1 MFTKF
6 LAWIKELINKMIGQD
21 SLKRSLNIDLA
32 VSAEMSNALSL
43 WSLMYTSLAT
53 WTPAAVPALWRAL

>member
-1 MFTKF
+1 MFSRILTW
-6 LAWIKELINKMIGQD
+6 LKELFNKMIGRD

-43 WSLMYTSLAT
+43 WSLMYTSQAT